1 MYFYIDARVYTCY
14 NLIKIRKGDK
24 TNAND
29 T

>member
-1 MYFYIDARVYTCY
+1 MYFYVDIRIYTCY
-14 NLIKIRKGDK
+14 NVIKIRKGDK